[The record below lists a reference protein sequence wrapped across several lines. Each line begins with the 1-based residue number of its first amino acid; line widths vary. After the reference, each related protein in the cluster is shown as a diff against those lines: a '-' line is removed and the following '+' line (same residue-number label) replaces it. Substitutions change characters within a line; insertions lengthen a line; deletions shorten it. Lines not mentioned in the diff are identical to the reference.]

1 MIATLWL
8 WLEQSEG
15 ERAGKARRDWNILCG
30 QQETEDPVK
39 RQGSYNSVSAFHGST
54 GLHITGT
61 QKGKE
66 ASMICGTFALT
77 LSFTTR

>member
-1 MIATLWL
+1 MVIATLWL

-39 RQGSYNSVSAFHGST
+39 VSQARDRGAITVCLHSMAPQAFTSQVHRRV
-54 GLHITGT
+54 
-61 QKGKE
+61 KRP
-66 ASMICGTFALT
+66 A
-77 LSFTTR
+77 